1 MLARRDLLKFGAAA
15 AVTSAAALPAK
26 GWSQDLI
33 GDYLAATRTF
43 TPDTGPRKV
52 AFHNL
57 HTDEKLEA
65 VYFENGAYQ
74 PDALN
79 AIGHV
84 LRDYRTGDIHEM
96 EPQLMDLLH
105 SLSHKV
111 ETVRPFQIIS
121 GYRSPRTN
129 AMLHERSG
137 GVAVNSFHMKG
148 MAIDVRL
155 DDIELP
161 QLHRA
166 ALEMGRGG
174 VGYYPESDFVHV
186 DIGPVRR
193 WG

>member
-1 MLARRDLLKFGAAA
+1 MLARRDLLKFGAASMA
-15 AVTSAAALPAK
+15 AGVAALPGK

-33 GDYLAATRTF
+33 GDYLAGARNF
-43 TPDTGPRKV
+43 LPDTGPRKV

-74 PDALN
+74 SDALA
-79 AIGHV
+79 AIGRV

-96 EPQLMDLLH
+96 EPGLMDLLH
-105 SLSHKV
+105 SLSAKV
-111 ETVRPFQIIS
+111 ETVRPYQIIS

-129 AMLHERSG
+129 AMLHERSA

-155 DDIELP
+155 DDVELP
-161 QLHRA
+161 KLHRA